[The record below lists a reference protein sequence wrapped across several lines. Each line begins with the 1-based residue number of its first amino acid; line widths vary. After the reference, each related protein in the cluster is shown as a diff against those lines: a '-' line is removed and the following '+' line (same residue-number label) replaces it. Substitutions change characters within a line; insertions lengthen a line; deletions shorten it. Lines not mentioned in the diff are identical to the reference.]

1 MIWQMGAL
9 KADIEMRRDE
19 ETVARGS
26 EPGGRVAPP
35 SRAWQRLGRRA
46 DGRPPLWIELA
57 IVAWLFWLYDVINNF
72 APIRQELAVRDA
84 ANLLSFERSAGLN
97 PELTINHWLA
107 SHATLGQIASYYY
120 FFAHAVVTFGVLAWL
135 WWKAPAI
142 YRRLRTSLV
151 MVNLVAFVIFWRYPL
166 APPRSFPGLGYIDV
180 IANSHALVSWHSGV
194 LVHDADQYAA
204 MPSLHVA
211 WAIWCAVAVWR
222 LTARPALRVAAVVYP
237 LLTAFVVI
245 ATANHYLLDVL
256 AGAATVALAFA
267 LQHGL
272 VWLLA
277 TPGRRR
283 RAEPAHGEQAHG
295 VQGAPAQP

>member
-1 MIWQMGAL
+1 VGAL
-9 KADIEMRRDE
+9 KGDIEMRRDE
-19 ETVARGS
+19 QIVARGS
-26 EPGGRVAPP
+26 EPGMGVGSAP
-35 SRAWQRLGRRA
+35 RAWQRIGRRA

-57 IVAWLFWLYDVINNF
+57 IVAWLFWLYDVINDF
-72 APIRQELAVRDA
+72 APIRQALALRDA
-84 ANLLSFERSAGLN
+84 TNLLSFERSAGLN

-107 SHATLGQIASYYY
+107 AHAALGQIAAYYY
-120 FFAHAVVTFGVLAWL
+120 FFAHALVTFGVLAWL
-135 WWKAPAI
+135 WWKAPAL
-142 YRRLRTSLV
+142 YQRLRTSLV
-151 MVNLVAFVIFWRYPL
+151 MVNLIAFVVFWRYPL

-194 LVHDADQYAA
+194 LVHDADQFAA

-222 LTARPALRVAAVVYP
+222 LTSRRVLRAAAIVYP
-237 LLTAFVVI
+237 LLTAFIVI

-272 VWLLA
+272 VRVLA
-277 TPGRRR
+277 ALRRRR
-283 RAEPAHGEQAHG
+283 RAEPAHGEHAHG